1 VCGCE
6 YALAGSPS
14 YDEVPLATCTSHDA
28 RECNQALA
36 SEQKR
41 GLAGSTNMFG
51 TPATRRAHTSEP
63 TVDKAVR
70 CGMDLLPCTCIKE
83 EACKAPDS

>member
-1 VCGCE
+1 LAAMKCRWRC
-6 YALAGSPS
+6 ALHTMLG
-14 YDEVPLATCTSHDA
+14 
-28 RECNQALA
+28 NALA

-41 GLAGSTNMFG
+41 ELAGSTNMFG